1 MMFAGCE
8 KLTDASPINDLDIT
22 AANKRNFDQMFF
34 DCPSH
39 PEFSKRA
46 GTWDEESGTFTPTA

>member
-1 MMFAGCE
+1 MD
-8 KLTDASPINDLDIT
+8 TSPINDWDIT

-46 GTWDEESGTFTPTA
+46 GNWDEESGTFTPTA